1 MNIPGMEMTF
11 AFWCIPLAMFLPL
24 IWAAVAKASASGYDN
39 NQPRAWLAKLEGRAK
54 RADWAQQN
62 SYEAFPPFVAGVI
75 VAHLTGS
82 EQMTIDI
89 IAGIFMLFRIAH
101 GIFYIQDNGT
111 LRSLSWT
118 GGFACTLAFFLV

>member
-24 IWAAVAKASASGYDN
+24 IWAGVAKASASGYDN

-82 EQMTIDI
+82 DQIVIDI
-89 IAGIFMLFRIAH
+89 VAGLFLLFRISH
-101 GIFYIQDNGT
+101 GVFYIQDKGT

-118 GGFACTLAFFLV
+118 GGFACTLAFFLI